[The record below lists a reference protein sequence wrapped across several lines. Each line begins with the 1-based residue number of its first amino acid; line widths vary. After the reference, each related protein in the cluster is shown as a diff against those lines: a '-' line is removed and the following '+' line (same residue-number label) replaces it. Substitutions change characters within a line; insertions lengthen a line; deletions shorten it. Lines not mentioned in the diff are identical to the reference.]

1 MKSLQDK
8 YNLIKEGKGNKEL
21 FLKEAR
27 TMFPNIVTGAL
38 TFNQATHNLTERGI
52 ISENTVLSGVAQPQ
66 TPDWFKIFK
75 ENTES
80 VKAELKDTDKKVEE
94 METKGYDYK
103 EKKNNNN
110 ISTAEILAGY
120 YAEMKDPKNA
130 EKTEEEI
137 KKIVFK
143 NLEKDPLHYIK
154 DGQFGVKGLGY
165 TEEHPGLG
173 PTKEVTGKYKSSGME
188 PVKLNEVF
196 YGSSDGDFDANQE
209 DIQMAYYNYDKGLEA
224 YSEGDFLKADKYYTA
239 ALRYGSYLGWTEK
252 DLPPY
257 DAKMTEGMY
266 DDLEKKY
273 NDPVLATVRA
283 YNSPVKRT
291 ASNYTEKPKHS
302 PATAKKLAFLKA
314 ERDQLM
320 RDMEQ
325 EAEPEGGPIAD
336 RYGRELEKID
346 RAIDKLK
353 GLQEYD
359 QNWDGSLDDLQDM
372 DDRPMDAH
380 DTKAMKMFGKPYDE
394 LDEYERDQVQAELD
408 YDSDPDYFQE
418 GQQLTEAKR
427 KAVEKHLK
435 EIEKLGEIAAV
446 AHKIQKIN
454 EKIEELNSKL
464 SMTEGDD
471 VKEMVDRKAV
481 KELQK
486 DIKLYE
492 KKKAFYEKMHSKMS
506 KKAGVHTMEEEVPI
520 MEAREENTFKV
531 GDKVTYLGY
540 PAEITFV
547 GKDQLDR
554 TYYNVFYD
562 KGNGRT
568 KVTNIY
574 NKGGEIKLAEG
585 DTSTNTEKPFT
596 PPTDLDRDMIFKS
609 MKRDVKNPRSWKTM
623 VKDLLKDKV
632 PGTSK

>member
-1 MKSLQDK
+1 
-8 YNLIKEGKGNKEL
+8 
-21 FLKEAR
+21 
-27 TMFPNIVTGAL
+27 
-38 TFNQATHNLTERGI
+38 
-52 ISENTVLSGVAQPQ
+52 
-66 TPDWFKIFK
+66 
-75 ENTES
+75 
-80 VKAELKDTDKKVEE
+80 
-94 METKGYDYK
+94 
-103 EKKNNNN
+103 
-110 ISTAEILAGY
+110 
-120 YAEMKDPKNA
+120 
-130 EKTEEEI
+130 
-137 KKIVFK
+137 
-143 NLEKDPLHYIK
+143 
-154 DGQFGVKGLGY
+154 
-165 TEEHPGLG
+165 
-173 PTKEVTGKYKSSGME
+173 
-188 PVKLNEVF
+188 
-196 YGSSDGDFDANQE
+196 
-209 DIQMAYYNYDKGLEA
+209 MAYYNYDKGLEA
-224 YSEGDFLKADKYYTA
+224 YSEGDFLKADKYYAA

-257 DAKMTEGMY
+257 EEAVQGSLGEARSLE
-266 DDLEKKY
+266 DLY
-273 NDPVLATVRA
+273 NDPVLMSTRKLDTPTVVSR
-283 YNSPVKRT
+283 P
-291 ASNYTEKPKHS
+291 KPSQK
-302 PATAKKLAFLKA
+302 PNLAAARKLALLKA
-314 ERDQLM
+314 ERAQLL

-418 GQQLTEAKR
+418 GRQLTEAKR

-446 AHKIQKIN
+446 AHKIEKIN
-454 EKIEELNSKL
+454 EKIEELSNKL

-506 KKAGVHTMEEEVPI
+506 KKAGVHTMEEEAPI
-520 MEAREENTFKV
+520 VEVEE
-531 GDKVTYLGY
+531 
-540 PAEITFV
+540 
-547 GKDQLDR
+547 
-554 TYYNVFYD
+554 
-562 KGNGRT
+562 
-568 KVTNIY
+568 
-574 NKGGEIKLAEG
+574 
-585 DTSTNTEKPFT
+585 EKPFT
-596 PPTDLDRDMIFKS
+596 PPTDPDADRIFKS
-609 MKRDVKNPRSWKTM
+609 MKRDVKNPGSWETM